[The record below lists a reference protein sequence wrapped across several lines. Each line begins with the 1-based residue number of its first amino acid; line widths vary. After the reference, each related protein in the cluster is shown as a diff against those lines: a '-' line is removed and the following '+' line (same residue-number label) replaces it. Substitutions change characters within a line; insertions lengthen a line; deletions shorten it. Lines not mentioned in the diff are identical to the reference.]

1 VVVTHALHCG
11 DQQTARRVAEL
22 AHHAAPDELTP
33 RVDMAAAAG
42 DGTQLVHE
50 DDSEDIP
57 ERLLRLCAQTGQTA

>member
-1 VVVTHALHCG
+1 
-11 DQQTARRVAEL
+11 
-22 AHHAAPDELTP
+22 
-33 RVDMAAAAG
+33 MAAAAG